1 MRMWVTTFSRS
12 STPNLVDRKVRV
24 RSRQICCHGNRF
36 KTGKRVF
43 KKPVKFLIKFVPTE
57 TTEMVGEGVEGEQ
70 NDATTF
76 ILTFVQTGG
85 EGVMYVC
92 VSEVYTVR
100 VGVCVYIIIYCTY
113 R

>member
-24 RSRQICCHGNRF
+24 RSRQICCHGDRL

-43 KKPVKFLIKFVPTE
+43 KKPVKFLIKFVPTETTE

-85 EGVMYVC
+85 EGV
-92 VSEVYTVR
+92 R
-100 VGVCVYIIIYCTY
+100 V
-113 R
+113 